1 MAIASVAQRRRA
13 ASNKALARSRAMS
26 VMIGRT
32 RVLPECLPPVLA
44 ELAGRTFAEANKDT
58 DQQQLAALRLWGWCR
73 APVDDAAAVD
83 YFFEWRDR
91 RREQLRELR
100 PLISSIR
107 ASAAAAQASQAAAE
121 QQQLHAA
128 KCWLYDSFLASLDS
142 PCTCLPDALTPNG
155 AG

>member
-1 MAIASVAQRRRA
+1 MASVAQRRRA
-13 ASNKALARSRAMS
+13 SSNKALARSRAIS

-32 RVLPECLPPVLA
+32 CVLPGGLPPEVA
-44 ELAGRTFAEANKDT
+44 ELAGRTFADVNKEADL
-58 DQQQLAALRLWGWCR
+58 QQLAALRLWGWCR

-107 ASAAAAQASQAAAE
+107 ARAAAAQAAQAAE

-128 KCWLYDSFLASLDS
+128 KSWLYDSFLASLDS
-142 PCTCLPDALTPNG
+142 PCTCLPDG
-155 AG
+155 G

>member
-1 MAIASVAQRRRA
+1 MASGAQRRRA
-13 ASNKALARSRAMS
+13 ANNKALARSRAMS
-26 VMIGRT
+26 VTIGRT
-32 RVLPECLPPVLA
+32 RVLPECLPPEVA
-44 ELAGRTFAEANKDT
+44 ELAGRTFADVNKEADPH
-58 DQQQLAALRLWGWCR
+58 QLAALRLWGWCR

-107 ASAAAAQASQAAAE
+107 ARAAAAQAAQAAE

-128 KCWLYDSFLASLDS
+128 KSWLYDSFLASLDS
-142 PCTCLPDALTPNG
+142 PCKCLPDG
-155 AG
+155 G

>member
-1 MAIASVAQRRRA
+1 MDACCPSACRPNLLV
-13 ASNKALARSRAMS
+13 
-26 VMIGRT
+26 
-32 RVLPECLPPVLA
+32 
-44 ELAGRTFAEANKDT
+44 AGRTFADP
-58 DQQQLAALRLWGWCR
+58 QQLAALRLWGWCR

-107 ASAAAAQASQAAAE
+107 ARAAAAQAAKAAE

-128 KCWLYDSFLASLDS
+128 KSWLYDSYLASLDS
-142 PCTCLPDALTPNG
+142 PCTCLPDALTPTGGLCAVSCANAIVSLCAAHG
-155 AG
+155 SHVLRTAAVL